1 MTSSTCTRRSFEAR
15 ARPQVDGVNLN
26 AIDAT
31 SDSYDMSSYAPC
43 HLSDDVEASPS
54 AASAA
59 AARAASA
66 EAAAAA
72 ANAASAV
79 SSSRGPCVRAAAA
92 RSLTSIAWFMSTQSK
107 DA

>member
-1 MTSSTCTRRSFEAR
+1 M
-15 ARPQVDGVNLN
+15 P
-26 AIDAT
+26 
-31 SDSYDMSSYAPC
+31 SYAPC
-43 HLSDDVEASPS
+43 HLSDDEAPPS

-72 ANAASAV
+72 AKAASAEC
-79 SSSRGPCVRAAAA
+79 SSRGPCIRAAAA

>member
-1 MTSSTCTRRSFEAR
+1 MARRH
-15 ARPQVDGVNLN
+15 LN

-31 SDSYDMSSYAPC
+31 SIIPPSLPYAPC
-43 HLSDDVEASPS
+43 HLSDDDASPS

-66 EAAAAA
+66 EPPRPPLKQRPRSAPRAAP
-72 ANAASAV
+72 
-79 SSSRGPCVRAAAA
+79 RIRAAAA

>member
-1 MTSSTCTRRSFEAR
+1 MICLLTHR
-15 ARPQVDGVNLN
+15 
-26 AIDAT
+26 
-31 SDSYDMSSYAPC
+31 
-43 HLSDDVEASPS
+43 HLSDDDAAVEASPS

-59 AARAASA
+59 AANAASA

-79 SSSRGPCVRAAAA
+79 SSSRGPCIRAAAA
-92 RSLTSIAWFMSTQSK
+92 RSLTSIAWFIRTQSK